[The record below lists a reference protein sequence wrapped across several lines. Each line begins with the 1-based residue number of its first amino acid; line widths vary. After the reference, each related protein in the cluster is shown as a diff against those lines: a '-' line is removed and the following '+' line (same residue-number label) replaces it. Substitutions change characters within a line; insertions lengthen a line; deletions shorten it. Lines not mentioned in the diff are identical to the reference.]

1 MIRIFFRPK
10 ILQFNISLSYNFS
23 KTLKKPNNFM
33 GQNDKWMGQND
44 KWMRQN
50 DKWTGQKTGQ
60 NDNEIA
66 SAVPLSLISI
76 LTHVDLVTR
85 RVFFMVSEVQI
96 IVFQLFMED
105 TVV

>member
-1 MIRIFFRPK
+1 MIRILFRPK
-10 ILQFNISLSYNFS
+10 ILQFNIPLSYNFS

-66 SAVPLSLISI
+66 SKSPSQNRHPLPSPQSGQPIG
-76 LTHVDLVTR
+76 
-85 RVFFMVSEVQI
+85 
-96 IVFQLFMED
+96 
-105 TVV
+105 

>member
-10 ILQFNISLSYNFS
+10 IIQFNIPLSYNFS

-66 SAVPLSLISI
+66 STRDRHFSLY
-76 LTHVDLVTR
+76 
-85 RVFFMVSEVQI
+85 M
-96 IVFQLFMED
+96 
-105 TVV
+105 

>member
-1 MIRIFFRPK
+1 
-10 ILQFNISLSYNFS
+10 
-23 KTLKKPNNFM
+23 M

-66 SAVPLSLISI
+66 STVK
-76 LTHVDLVTR
+76 VN
-85 RVFFMVSEVQI
+85 VFRTFSS
-96 IVFQLFMED
+96 
-105 TVV
+105 

>member
-1 MIRIFFRPK
+1 
-10 ILQFNISLSYNFS
+10 
-23 KTLKKPNNFM
+23 M

-66 SAVPLSLISI
+66 SLFLLAKLCKKSKIYFFQFSI
-76 LTHVDLVTR
+76 LFTSPCSKGQARASLKQTVKQMLVKPY
-85 RVFFMVSEVQI
+85 
-96 IVFQLFMED
+96 
-105 TVV
+105 

>member
-1 MIRIFFRPK
+1 
-10 ILQFNISLSYNFS
+10 
-23 KTLKKPNNFM
+23 M

-66 SAVPLSLISI
+66 S
-76 LTHVDLVTR
+76 T
-85 RVFFMVSEVQI
+85 QK
-96 IVFQLFMED
+96 
-105 TVV
+105 

>member
-10 ILQFNISLSYNFS
+10 ILQFNIPLSYNFS
-23 KTLKKPNNFM
+23 KTLKKPNNFV

-66 SAVPLSLISI
+66 SAG
-76 LTHVDLVTR
+76 TW
-85 RVFFMVSEVQI
+85 VSFAIGCGQ
-96 IVFQLFMED
+96 
-105 TVV
+105 

>member
-1 MIRIFFRPK
+1 
-10 ILQFNISLSYNFS
+10 
-23 KTLKKPNNFM
+23 M

-66 SAVPLSLISI
+66 SDVKNHKFHKTVPKTGSKVQNNTLPPQTCSVHDRIS
-76 LTHVDLVTR
+76 
-85 RVFFMVSEVQI
+85 
-96 IVFQLFMED
+96 
-105 TVV
+105 

>member
-1 MIRIFFRPK
+1 
-10 ILQFNISLSYNFS
+10 
-23 KTLKKPNNFM
+23 M

-66 SAVPLSLISI
+66 S
-76 LTHVDLVTR
+76 HVFL
-85 RVFFMVSEVQI
+85 Q
-96 IVFQLFMED
+96 
-105 TVV
+105 

>member
-1 MIRIFFRPK
+1 
-10 ILQFNISLSYNFS
+10 
-23 KTLKKPNNFM
+23 M

-66 SAVPLSLISI
+66 SA
-76 LTHVDLVTR
+76 LT
-85 RVFFMVSEVQI
+85 
-96 IVFQLFMED
+96 
-105 TVV
+105 

>member
-1 MIRIFFRPK
+1 
-10 ILQFNISLSYNFS
+10 
-23 KTLKKPNNFM
+23 M

-66 SAVPLSLISI
+66 SASVRS
-76 LTHVDLVTR
+76 TDLFCPYAKQTYWY
-85 RVFFMVSEVQI
+85 
-96 IVFQLFMED
+96 
-105 TVV
+105 

>member
-1 MIRIFFRPK
+1 
-10 ILQFNISLSYNFS
+10 
-23 KTLKKPNNFM
+23 M

-66 SAVPLSLISI
+66 SVSN
-76 LTHVDLVTR
+76 LTLLLVHLD
-85 RVFFMVSEVQI
+85 VY
-96 IVFQLFMED
+96 
-105 TVV
+105 

>member
-1 MIRIFFRPK
+1 MIRIFFRLK
-10 ILQFNISLSYNFS
+10 ILQFNIPLSYNFS

-66 SAVPLSLISI
+66 SASVRS
-76 LTHVDLVTR
+76 TDLFCPYAKQTYWY
-85 RVFFMVSEVQI
+85 
-96 IVFQLFMED
+96 
-105 TVV
+105 

>member
-1 MIRIFFRPK
+1 
-10 ILQFNISLSYNFS
+10 
-23 KTLKKPNNFM
+23 M

-66 SAVPLSLISI
+66 SYAKS
-76 LTHVDLVTR
+76 
-85 RVFFMVSEVQI
+85 Q
-96 IVFQLFMED
+96 FQ
-105 TVV
+105 

>member
-1 MIRIFFRPK
+1 
-10 ILQFNISLSYNFS
+10 
-23 KTLKKPNNFM
+23 M

-66 SAVPLSLISI
+66 SAVMFQVLRVRDILSGAASKCFGPTLSLISPF
-76 LTHVDLVTR
+76 LWFHH
-85 RVFFMVSEVQI
+85 FFSTQVKQTS
-96 IVFQLFMED
+96 IV
-105 TVV
+105 